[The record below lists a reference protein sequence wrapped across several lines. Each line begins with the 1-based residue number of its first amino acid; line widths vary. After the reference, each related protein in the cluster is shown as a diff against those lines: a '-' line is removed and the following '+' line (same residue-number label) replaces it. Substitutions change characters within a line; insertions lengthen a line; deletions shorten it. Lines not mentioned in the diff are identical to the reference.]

1 MPDRVEGEG
10 RPGTETAAKPLAR
23 CLGEAVGHLV
33 RAVRTPVEGRVER
46 RIVVEQ
52 RTETRQHGELTL
64 RRTVIDEIET
74 PPGISPPGA

>member
-1 MPDRVEGEG
+1 MPDRVTGEG
-10 RPGTETAAKPLAR
+10 RPETETAAKPLAR
-23 CLGEAVGHLV
+23 CLGEAVGHLF
-33 RAVRTPVEGRVER
+33 RAVRTPVER

-74 PPGISPPGA
+74 PPGISRPGA

>member
-1 MPDRVEGEG
+1 MPDRVAGEG
-10 RPGTETAAKPLAR
+10 RPETETAAKPLAR

-33 RAVRTPVEGRVER
+33 RAVRTPVER

-74 PPGISPPGA
+74 PPGISRPGA